1 VRVIGRRI
9 IIWGGLLA
17 VLAGGVAY
25 SLRPQPV
32 QVDIA
37 HVTTAPLRVAIREE
51 GETRVR
57 HVYTLNAPLRGHLQ
71 RLTVEPGDKV
81 VANETELARIEPA
94 PPEFLDVRT
103 EAAQRAAVDAA
114 VAARELAVAEV
125 EGAQVNLEYATT
137 ELARARR
144 QSEHQAI
151 SQRTLDEA
159 ERAFRVAET
168 TLATAKASLEVR
180 EFELRR
186 ARSQLLSRQEIDSR
200 SDACECVSV
209 MAPVNGLVLKVL
221 RRSEGVVEAGAPL
234 LDIGDPKDIEVVVD
248 LLSEDAVRVE
258 AGQRAVV
265 RNWGGAELEARVKR
279 IEPFGETKVSA
290 LGIEEQRVKVVLD
303 IASPPSL
310 WSNLGHGFRADVDI
324 IMFEESVPQLPLG
337 AFFRTGDDWSVFV
350 VEEGRAILRKVMTG
364 QRNAL
369 AVQVLEGLDEEEE
382 VVLYPSSQIEN
393 DTAIEARQTASR

>member
-1 VRVIGRRI
+1 MRVIGRRI

-17 VLAGGVAY
+17 VVGGGVAY
-25 SLRPQPV
+25 SLRPQAVP
-32 QVDIA
+32 VDIA
-37 HVTTAPLRVAIREE
+37 RVTVAPLAVAISEE

-57 HVYTLNAPLRGHLQ
+57 HVYTLHAPLRGHLQ
-71 RLTVEPGDKV
+71 RLIVEPGDQV
-81 VANETELARIEPA
+81 AANETELARIEPA

-103 EAAQRAAVDAA
+103 EAAQRAAVEAA

-125 EGAQVNLEYATT
+125 EGAQVNLEYAKT
-137 ELARARR
+137 ELARARM

-151 SQRTLDEA
+151 SQRSLDEA

-168 TLATAKASLEVR
+168 SLATAKASLEVR
-180 EFELRR
+180 EFELSR
-186 ARSQLLSRQEIDSR
+186 ARSQLLTRQEIDSR

-209 MAPVNGLVLKVL
+209 MAPVNGLVLQVL

-234 LDIGDPKDIEVVVD
+234 VDIGDPKDIEVVVD
-248 LLSEDAVRVE
+248 LLSEDAVTVE

-265 RNWGGAELEARVKR
+265 QNWGGADLEARVKR

-303 IASPPSL
+303 IVSPPAL
-310 WSNLGHGFRADVDI
+310 WSSLGHGFRVDVDI

-337 AFFRTGDDWSVFV
+337 AFFRTGEDWAVFA
-350 VEEGRAILRKVMTG
+350 VEDGHAVLRKVAVG

-369 AVQVLEGLDEEEE
+369 AVQVLEGLGEGEE
-382 VVLYPSSQIEN
+382 VVLYPGSQIEN
-393 DTAIEARQTASR
+393 NTAVEDRQTVSR